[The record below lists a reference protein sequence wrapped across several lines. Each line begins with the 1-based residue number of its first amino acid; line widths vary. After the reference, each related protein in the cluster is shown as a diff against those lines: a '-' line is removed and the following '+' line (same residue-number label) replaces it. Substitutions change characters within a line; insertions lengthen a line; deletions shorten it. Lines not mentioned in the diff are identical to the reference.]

1 MLFVN
6 LGNKVLKTVRI
17 FLLFGLNLEST
28 QLKDT
33 LQAHFKINQHKEV
46 LNYQEKSAIG
56 VKQYFKKII
65 TSKRSLF
72 DLYE

>member
-6 LGNKVLKTVRI
+6 LGNKVSKAIRI
-17 FLLFGLNLEST
+17 FLLFGLNLESI

-33 LQAHFKINQHKEV
+33 LQAHLKINQHKEV

-56 VKQYFKKII
+56 VKQYFQKII
-65 TSKRSLF
+65 NSKRSLF
-72 DLYE
+72 DMYE